1 MNGDATKDVKGSSME
16 PRNRAP
22 RPQLRDLLQLPGLAA
37 IGLYMLVL
45 AVVNIFAVVGGQIRP
60 FYLVFSAI
68 FFAASFGLL
77 LMMRWAWTLTLAAV
91 VLLMGLFLWKFS
103 TQHQLP
109 FIVQG
114 LLNMI
119 FFLYLVR
126 PEVRVKLR

>member
-1 MNGDATKDVKGSSME
+1 MTDDATKNANRSGTE
-16 PRNRAP
+16 PRNRIP

-37 IGLYMLVL
+37 IGIYMFVL
-45 AVVNIFAVVGGQIRP
+45 ALVDIFAVVGGQIRP

-77 LMMRWAWTLTLAAV
+77 LLMRWAWTLTLAAV
-91 VLLMGLFLWKFS
+91 VLLSGLFMWKFS
-103 TQHQLP
+103 VQHQLP

-114 LLNMI
+114 LLNTI

-126 PEVRVKLR
+126 PEVREKLR

>member
-1 MNGDATKDVKGSSME
+1 MNDDASKDVNGSSME
-16 PRNRAP
+16 PGNRIP
-22 RPQLRDLLQLPGLAA
+22 RPQLRDLLRLPGLAA

-45 AVVNIFAVVGGQIRP
+45 AVVNIFAVVGGHIRP

-68 FFAASFGLL
+68 FFAAAFGLL
-77 LMMRWAWTLTLAAV
+77 LLMRWAWTLALAAV

-103 TQHQLP
+103 MQQQLP
-109 FIVQG
+109 FIAQG

-126 PEVRVKLR
+126 PEVREKLR

>member
-1 MNGDATKDVKGSSME
+1 MTGDATKDSDGSSMN
-16 PRNRAP
+16 RNFRVP
-22 RPQLRDLLQLPGLAA
+22 RPELRDLLRLPGLAA

-68 FFAASFGLL
+68 FFAAAFGLL

-91 VLLMGLFLWKFS
+91 VMLMGLFLWKFS
-103 TQHQLP
+103 VQHELP

-126 PEVRVKLR
+126 PEVREKLR

>member
-1 MNGDATKDVKGSSME
+1 MTRDATRNADGSSME
-16 PRNRAP
+16 PGNRFP
-22 RPQLRDLLQLPGLAA
+22 RPKLRDLLHLPGLAA

-45 AVVNIFAVVGGQIRP
+45 AVVNVFAVVAGQIRP

-103 TQHQLP
+103 VQHQLP

-114 LLNMI
+114 LLNTI

-126 PEVRVKLR
+126 PEVREKLR